1 LVVVVHSQA
10 GPASAATSQ
19 SKTVAAVV
27 SAARIESV
35 RCHVLGQCDGRYECL
50 AAAQRNGRRC
60 FSFPMHSGR
69 SAWMQG
75 SKSGR
80 TPKLL
85 SPIKSVQDPVL
96 LRRCCHAGVGV
107 VHDIFSCQTPWGGGH
122 GDVCTLA
129 CSLGFNPYRLLRVFL
144 SLWIATA
151 AVQIADFNQKQT
163 ALCHQVSAA
172 QHFSHNLLLIAL
184 WPGSPGRQDISFSHL
199 SYHPHVAVLAQ

>member
-107 VHDIFSCQTPWGGGH
+107 VHDIFSCQTPWGGG
-122 GDVCTLA
+122 GTGMSVLLPVRLA
-129 CSLGFNPYRLLRVFL
+129 LIRTDFYCFYSVFVSMDCNCCSPNSWL
-144 SLWIATA
+144 
-151 AVQIADFNQKQT
+151 
-163 ALCHQVSAA
+163 
-172 QHFSHNLLLIAL
+172 
-184 WPGSPGRQDISFSHL
+184 
-199 SYHPHVAVLAQ
+199 